1 MTRGQIR
8 TRICSKGDGMKK
20 LVWIVDEDVKT
31 HEELSRALESSRV
44 QTQKFFKLEE
54 VWGAFA
60 QTPAAYPNLILC
72 DLKVGSLDEFAFIE
86 QLKREKK
93 NVPVVL
99 MASDSTVEKALQAI
113 RKGAFD
119 YVTKPL
125 DLNQLEMCM
134 ERAFRFSISRKDD
147 HTLDH
152 STHSLIVKSESM
164 QQILHLV
171 DRIASTNASVLLTG
185 ESGTGKEVI
194 ARSIHLRSQR
204 ASKAFVAVNCSAIP
218 EALLESELFGHA
230 KGSFTGAIEKK
241 LGLFEEAHQGTLM
254 LDEIG
259 ELSLPLQAKLLRVI
273 QEKKIKRVGE
283 NSMRE
288 VDVRVI
294 AATHRN
300 LIKMVKV
307 GSFREDLY
315 FRLNVIPIHLS
326 PLRERKEDIAPLAAH
341 FIKRSCRS
349 NHLEEKTLSPSA
361 LEKILSSPWKGNVR
375 ELENALER
383 AVLLSDGPAVE
394 AEAILVNHE
403 VEESEL
409 SSNGALSNGVLSNG
423 EFKKSLVSFPPT
435 LSSLMTIEEMNLLY
449 IHHVLN
455 LVGNIRDR
463 AAKILGIDRKT
474 LYRKLHDE
482 NKMSDARLSETGQIQ
497 HHNGAVHASADQAKS
512 S

>member
-134 ERAFRFSISRKDD
+134 ERAFRFSLSRKDD

-273 QEKKIKRVGE
+273 QE
-283 NSMRE
+283 
-288 VDVRVI
+288 
-294 AATHRN
+294 
-300 LIKMVKV
+300 
-307 GSFREDLY
+307 
-315 FRLNVIPIHLS
+315 
-326 PLRERKEDIAPLAAH
+326 
-341 FIKRSCRS
+341 
-349 NHLEEKTLSPSA
+349 
-361 LEKILSSPWKGNVR
+361 
-375 ELENALER
+375 
-383 AVLLSDGPAVE
+383 
-394 AEAILVNHE
+394 
-403 VEESEL
+403 
-409 SSNGALSNGVLSNG
+409 
-423 EFKKSLVSFPPT
+423 
-435 LSSLMTIEEMNLLY
+435 
-449 IHHVLN
+449 
-455 LVGNIRDR
+455 
-463 AAKILGIDRKT
+463 
-474 LYRKLHDE
+474 
-482 NKMSDARLSETGQIQ
+482 
-497 HHNGAVHASADQAKS
+497 
-512 S
+512 